1 MNRSD
6 TTRGLILAISAGM
19 IFGTAALFTRS
30 ISDISPIAISASR
43 LTLGF
48 LCMTGLIAG
57 QGHVREVRHSFQT
70 HPLIL
75 LLLGI
80 LSSFHFLLFVL
91 AVQKTFVAN
100 ALILVNTAPILVLI
114 LAPVLLKEAITATDI
129 LSVGITFIGAGIL
142 VGFDTLM
149 LTSDHLAGD
158 LCALGSALCYALYV
172 IAARKLRREFSAP
185 VIMGWFFGLGA
196 LFLWLG
202 GVVLRDQFFAMPAP
216 RSWLFLIL
224 LGIFPTGIG
233 HFLYNLS
240 LKHLPATKASTII
253 LLEPVSG
260 TILAWLF
267 FHEIPPI
274 KSTIGIVIVLL
285 GIGTASFLR
294 RNQAGRKSGNH
305 CVNQT

>member
-1 MNRSD
+1 M
-6 TTRGLILAISAGM
+6 TAGI

-30 ISDISPIAISASR
+30 ISGISPIAISASR

-48 LCMTGLIAG
+48 LCMACLIGG
-57 QGHVREVRHSFQT
+57 QGQTREVLQFLRTRPF
-70 HPLIL
+70 IL

-114 LAPVLLKEAITATDI
+114 LAPVLLKEIITVTDI
-129 LSVGITFIGAGIL
+129 LSVGITFSGAGIL
-142 VGFDTLM
+142 IGFDALL
-149 LTSDHLAGD
+149 LTPDHLAGD

-172 IAARKLRREFSAP
+172 IVARKLRRKFSAP

-202 GVVLRDQFFAMPAP
+202 GFVMRDQFFTTPP
-216 RSWLFLIL
+216 QNSWLFLIL

-240 LKHLPATKASTII
+240 LKYLPATQASTII

-260 TILAWLF
+260 TVLAWLF
-267 FHEIPPI
+267 FQEAPPLM
-274 KSTIGIVIVLL
+274 SGIGIFIVLL
-285 GIGTASFLR
+285 GIGLTSLVR
-294 RNQAGRKSGNH
+294 R
-305 CVNQT
+305 T